1 MQSLVLA
8 NQKGG
13 VGKTT
18 TAIHLAHGLALA
30 GARVA
35 LFDLDPQG
43 NATVALQGMIGD
55 VTDPHDFLVPVA
67 PRLRLLPS
75 PGAQAVMERKAT
87 VDVSKLE
94 GLAAD
99 LSSELDWLIVDCPPR
114 MDEWGWAGL
123 QLCNQVLVPVQA
135 EFFAMHGLSQMLAT
149 LDLAAAQFPGKAK
162 LRGVLPTMVDL
173 GEPLSI
179 EVLED
184 LRRNLGNLVTET
196 MILRD
201 SSLVEAASHGKTA
214 FEHCPWSEGALCYSE
229 LIKEIIDGGSTIG

>member
-18 TAIHLAHGLALA
+18 TAIHLAHGLSLT
-30 GARVA
+30 GATVA

-43 NATVALQGMIGD
+43 NATVAMQGMIEDESDNEGI
-55 VTDPHDFLVPVA
+55 LVPIG
-67 PRLRLLPS
+67 PKFWLLPS
-75 PGAQAVMERKAT
+75 PGAKAVLERKAS
-87 VDVSKLE
+87 VDVHKLHA
-94 GLAAD
+94 LVD
-99 LSSELDWLIVDCPPR
+99 SLKSELDWLIVDCPPR

-123 QLCNQVLVPVQA
+123 QLCNQVVVPVQA

-149 LDLAAAQFPGKAK
+149 LEQVASQYPGKAK
-162 LRGVLPTMVDL
+162 LRGILPTMVDL
-173 GEPLSI
+173 REPLSL

-184 LRRNLGNLVTET
+184 LRKNLGSVVLDS

-201 SSLVEAASHGKTA
+201 SSLVEAASHGKTI
-214 FEHCPWSEGALCYSE
+214 FEHCPWSEGALCYAE
-229 LIKEIIDGGSTIG
+229 LIKEIIDGGSSTG